1 VRPSIQLRAL
11 LLGSTV
17 AIVLLGFAGTSVA
30 APRCEAAPG
39 TSGVDQYCET
49 VPGAKGD
56 RGSGSGPGA
65 GGSLDRK
72 TAKSLNREG
81 RDGRGVLA
89 LPSSGQRVRVDSGS
103 KPSKASGVPRAE
115 APGTE
120 AEDAQVQSA
129 RERAKSRS
137 EESSKSTLGAVGSAI
152 ASGPSA
158 GQSFLWVLAAAAV
171 GMVGIAWAR
180 YRRGSK
186 SEES

>member
-1 VRPSIQLRAL
+1 MV
-11 LLGSTV
+11 
-17 AIVLLGFAGTSVA
+17 VLFGFAGTAVA

-56 RGSGSGPGA
+56 RGSGTGPGA
-65 GGSLDRK
+65 GRSLDRK
-72 TAKSLNREG
+72 TVRSLDREG

-89 LPSSGQRVRVDSGS
+89 LPSSGKPVESRS
-103 KPSKASGVPRAE
+103 KPSGSPLGASGKGERAE
-115 APGTE
+115 
-120 AEDAQVQSA
+120 
-129 RERAKSRS
+129 SRPES
-137 EESSKSTLGAVGSAI
+137 SKTRPESSKSTLGAVGSAI

-171 GMVGIAWAR
+171 GMVGIAWVR

-186 SEES
+186 KQP

>member
-1 VRPSIQLRAL
+1 MRPSIQLRAL

-65 GGSLDRK
+65 GRSLDRK
-72 TAKSLNREG
+72 TANSLNREG

-103 KPSKASGVPRAE
+103 KPSKASG
-115 APGTE
+115 APGAE
-120 AEDAQVQSA
+120 AEDAQVQGA

>member
-1 VRPSIQLRAL
+1 MRPSIQLRAL

-72 TAKSLNREG
+72 TANSLNREG
-81 RDGRGVLA
+81 RDGRGVHA

-103 KPSKASGVPRAE
+103 KPSKAGAPGAE

-120 AEDAQVQSA
+120 AEDGQVQGA

-137 EESSKSTLGAVGSAI
+137 ESSKSTLGALGSAI

>member
-1 VRPSIQLRAL
+1 VRPSEQLRAL

-17 AIVLLGFAGTSVA
+17 AIAVLFGFAGTAVA

-39 TSGVDQYCET
+39 TSGIDQYCET
-49 VPGAKGD
+49 VPGANGD
-56 RGSGSGPGA
+56 RGSGTGPGA
-65 GGSLDRK
+65 GRSLDPK
-72 TAKSLNREG
+72 TVRSLDREG

-89 LPSSGQRVRVDSGS
+89 LPSSGRGAPVERGS
-103 KPSKASGVPRAE
+103 KPG
-115 APGTE
+115 
-120 AEDAQVQSA
+120 A
-129 RERAKSRS
+129 REGAKSRS
-137 EESSKSTLGAVGSAI
+137 KPSESTLGPLGSAI
-152 ASGPSA
+152 ESGPSA